1 MGTRGR
7 LLLVPTHCLGF
18 LGCQWWPDP
27 RDLLRSWA
35 LTKTHSLL
43 VLICRVGGRTC
54 EIYPVA
60 LCTSRNCGSG
70 GSLGG
75 PSHAVVLHQHFYH
88 SRYVVWYQE
97 YHNHIFLVHR
107 IARWSQ
113 VAVLYG
119 CVKFLVSGC
128 RCHRW
133 CNARKPCDD
142 CVTVHRITGEG
153 VLEVLWFSCPQLL
166 GERRDLSLNSPR
178 SE

>member
-1 MGTRGR
+1 MSYPFSCLFVSPVSFPFLIFIISFPETQRLAGRSMGTRGR

-27 RDLLRSWA
+27 RDLLRSRA
-35 LTKTHSLL
+35 LTKTYSLL

-60 LCTSRNCGSG
+60 LCISRNCGSG
-70 GSLGG
+70 GCLGG

-88 SRYVVWYQE
+88 LKYVAWYRVPQS
-97 YHNHIFLVHR
+97 YLLVHR
-107 IARWSQ
+107 IAHWSQ

-128 RCHRW
+128 RCHR
-133 CNARKPCDD
+133 
-142 CVTVHRITGEG
+142 
-153 VLEVLWFSCPQLL
+153 
-166 GERRDLSLNSPR
+166 
-178 SE
+178 

>member
-1 MGTRGR
+1 MSYPFSCLFVSPVSFPVLIFVISFPETQRLAGRSMGTRGR

-27 RDLLRSWA
+27 RDLLRSLA

-60 LCTSRNCGSG
+60 LCTSRICGSG
-70 GSLGG
+70 GSLGA
-75 PSHAVVLHQHFYH
+75 PSHAVVLHQRFHHLRCLIISFVY
-88 SRYVVWYQE
+88 
-97 YHNHIFLVHR
+97 R
-107 IARWSQ
+107 IAPWSQ

-128 RCHRW
+128 RCHR
-133 CNARKPCDD
+133 
-142 CVTVHRITGEG
+142 
-153 VLEVLWFSCPQLL
+153 
-166 GERRDLSLNSPR
+166 
-178 SE
+178 